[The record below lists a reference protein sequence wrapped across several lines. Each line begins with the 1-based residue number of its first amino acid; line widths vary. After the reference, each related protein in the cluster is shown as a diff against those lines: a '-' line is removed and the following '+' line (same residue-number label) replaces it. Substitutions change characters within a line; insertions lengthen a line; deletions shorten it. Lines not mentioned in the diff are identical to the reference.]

1 MSRAT
6 HSTATHHVE
15 PYQGQDAHRLCLP
28 NGDQVWVANQGA
40 QVLSW
45 IAQGRERLFLSAKSQ
60 AGGHAIRGG
69 VPVCW
74 PQFNQR
80 GSLPKHGLARLA
92 TWQWA
97 HTECNAS
104 AAQLVFEWRDSD
116 DTRAVWPHAFVA
128 RVTVALSEAGLQVTL
143 DVHNT
148 DTQPLTFTGALH
160 TYLGVDDIALVDL
173 QGLGGLQEWNAV
185 ADSVA
190 VAEDPIYF
198 DGEFDRVYDV
208 PHGPR
213 RLRLQ
218 DGQGVLLIE
227 QSDTWGQTVVWNPGE
242 ERCAAL
248 PDMPT
253 DGFAHMLCVEAAQV
267 YTPIEVPAGTTWS
280 GWQRLMVS

>member
-1 MSRAT
+1 MQS
-6 HSTATHHVE
+6 HSLT
-15 PYQGQDAHRLCLP
+15 YQGQSAHRLSLP
-28 NGDQVWVANQGA
+28 NGDSVLVACQGA

-45 IAQGRERLFLSAKSQ
+45 VVQGRERLFLSPKSHWD
-60 AGGHAIRGG
+60 GRAIRGG

-92 TWQWA
+92 TWQLVQ
-97 HTECNAS
+97 TEGNAS

-116 DTRAVWPHAFVA
+116 DSRAVWPQAFAA
-128 RVTVALSEAGLQVTL
+128 RLTVALLEDSLQVTL

-148 DTQPLTFTGALH
+148 DCQPLTFTGALH
-160 TYLGVDDIALVDL
+160 TYLAVDDIALVDL

-190 VAEDPIYF
+190 VAEDPLYF
-198 DGEFDRVYDV
+198 DGEFDRVYDMT
-208 PHGPR
+208 HAPR
-213 RLRLQ
+213 CLRLQ

-248 PDMPT
+248 SDMPA

-267 YTPIEVPAGTTWS
+267 YEPIEVPAGGVWS
-280 GWQRLMVS
+280 GWQRLTVS